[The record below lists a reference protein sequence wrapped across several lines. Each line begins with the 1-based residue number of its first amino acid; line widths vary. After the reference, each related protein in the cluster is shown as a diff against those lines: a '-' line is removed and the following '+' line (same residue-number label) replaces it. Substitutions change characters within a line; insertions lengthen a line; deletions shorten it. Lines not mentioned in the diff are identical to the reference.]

1 LDLDPKAAQW
11 QLLGIYRSIEYSATP
26 ALAQLLLHPVP
37 WKMQDAEA
45 TGRLAFFFA
54 VMPLLFWPYG
64 IRVNIL
70 LGLLLQALRAVALGN
85 DVK

>member
-1 LDLDPKAAQW
+1 MNVCAAAQDSERAHCFCVCNLDLDPKAAQW

-26 ALAQLLLHPVP
+26 ELAQLLLHPVP

-54 VMPLLFWPYG
+54 VMPLLFG
-64 IRVNIL
+64 RIIEFE
-70 LGLLLQALRAVALGN
+70 
-85 DVK
+85 